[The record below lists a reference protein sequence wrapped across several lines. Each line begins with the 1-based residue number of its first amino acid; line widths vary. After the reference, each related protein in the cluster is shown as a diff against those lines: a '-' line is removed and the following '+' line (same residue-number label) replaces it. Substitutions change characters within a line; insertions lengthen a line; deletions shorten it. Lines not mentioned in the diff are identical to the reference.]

1 TPQRPSPDVNTDVM
15 DTETRSACAQSIPP
29 DDHAVADAP
38 VEESHVND
46 DVNMELTQNQAAQVE
61 SQRVTDDVDM
71 EGAREPTCDDP
82 EESHV
87 KANPE
92 SHVQFDDVEMSPPS
106 SPVQAPN
113 DELLQQSPL
122 ELQSV
127 TGNRSAPATKRALSP
142 SPRAGTPLFTSN
154 RFSLLQEDDVEL
166 SLDDY
171 IVPRLVLEDA
181 SHPRMAHRDR
191 AKKFMTDKTAEKSIG
206 ECQAIL
212 RLEPA
217 VVTHSLYSGPNDS
230 ALLNA
235 LIASH
240 AVERKMAFYKHQGK
254 PSNYRDYLDT
264 SNLSQVGLKCPRA
277 ILEAITT
284 SSEDEVLMAVAA
296 LDLYLC
302 NRAPDLYTNYEAI
315 EVW

>member
-1 TPQRPSPDVNTDVM
+1 MPLLPQDWTSCDRV
-15 DTETRSACAQSIPP
+15 
-29 DDHAVADAP
+29 DH
-38 VEESHVND
+38 SYL
-46 DVNMELTQNQAAQVE
+46 LTVLRHYGFPQVF
-61 SQRVTDDVDM
+61 VDM
-71 EGAREPTCDDP
+71 VR
-82 EESHV
+82 
-87 KANPE
+87 
-92 SHVQFDDVEMSPPS
+92 
-106 SPVQAPN
+106 
-113 DELLQQSPL
+113 
-122 ELQSV
+122 
-127 TGNRSAPATKRALSP
+127 
-142 SPRAGTPLFTSN
+142 
-154 RFSLLQEDDVEL
+154 
-166 SLDDY
+166 
-171 IVPRLVLEDA
+171 VLYSD
-181 SHPRMAHRDR
+181 
-191 AKKFMTDKTAEKSIG
+191 KKFMTDKTAEKSIG

-217 VVTHSLYSGPNDS
+217 VVAHSLYSGPNDS

-240 AVERKMAFYKHQGK
+240 AVERKMACYKHQGK

-315 EVW
+315 EVLLG

>member
-1 TPQRPSPDVNTDVM
+1 MARAIVAELASLTKAVIAAFNPTANQTVASPHLRVIFKTSAPPPQLVPKGGDPLREIVVTDPAGNACPVVFQHKIAALNTKLPPSILARRGEKRSTSKNGSNPPAPAQSTPQQPSPDVNTDVT

-46 DVNMELTQNQAAQVE
+46 DDNMELTQNQAAQVE

-87 KANPE
+87 
-92 SHVQFDDVEMSPPS
+92 QFDDVEMSPPS

-122 ELQSV
+122 ELQLV

-171 IVPRLVLEDA
+171 TTTLCRDLFWRTRATPGFKSHEKRSRATRPRRPIVIEPR
-181 SHPRMAHRDR
+181 
-191 AKKFMTDKTAEKSIG
+191 
-206 ECQAIL
+206 
-212 RLEPA
+212 
-217 VVTHSLYSGPNDS
+217 
-230 ALLNA
+230 
-235 LIASH
+235 
-240 AVERKMAFYKHQGK
+240 
-254 PSNYRDYLDT
+254 
-264 SNLSQVGLKCPRA
+264 
-277 ILEAITT
+277 
-284 SSEDEVLMAVAA
+284 SS
-296 LDLYLC
+296 
-302 NRAPDLYTNYEAI
+302 
-315 EVW
+315 

>member
-1 TPQRPSPDVNTDVM
+1 M
-15 DTETRSACAQSIPP
+15 
-29 DDHAVADAP
+29 
-38 VEESHVND
+38 
-46 DVNMELTQNQAAQVE
+46 LTWSLLKYQAAQVE

-71 EGAREPTCDDP
+71 EGTRDPTCDDP
-82 EESHV
+82 E
-87 KANPE
+87 E
-92 SHVQFDDVEMSPPS
+92 SHVQFDDVEMSPPK

-122 ELQSV
+122 ELQLV

-154 RFSLLQEDDVEL
+154 RFPLLQEDDVEL

-171 IVPRLVLEDA
+171 ISHEKKKPRNEA
-181 SHPRMAHRDR
+181 KKAHRDR

-212 RLEPA
+212 CLEPA
-217 VVTHSLYSGPNDS
+217 VVAHSLYSGPNDS

-240 AVERKMAFYKHQGK
+240 AVERKMASYKHQGK
-254 PSNYRDYLDT
+254 PSNYRDYSDT

-315 EVW
+315 EALLGEAAMLWETRLTDRSLIGVVKKL

>member
-1 TPQRPSPDVNTDVM
+1 
-15 DTETRSACAQSIPP
+15 
-29 DDHAVADAP
+29 
-38 VEESHVND
+38 
-46 DVNMELTQNQAAQVE
+46 
-61 SQRVTDDVDM
+61 
-71 EGAREPTCDDP
+71 
-82 EESHV
+82 
-87 KANPE
+87 
-92 SHVQFDDVEMSPPS
+92 QFDDVEMSPPK

-122 ELQSV
+122 ELQLV
-127 TGNRSAPATKRALSP
+127 TGNRSGPATKRALSP
-142 SPRAGTPLFTSN
+142 SPRAGTPLFTSK

-181 SHPRMAHRDR
+181 SHPRVQVPRKEKPRNEAKKAHRGR

-217 VVTHSLYSGPNDS
+217 VVAHSLYSGPNDS

-240 AVERKMAFYKHQGK
+240 AVERKMACYKHQGK
-254 PSNYRDYLDT
+254 PSNYRDSLDT

-315 EVW
+315 E